1 MWTRLYLKLSLYFY
15 LHLQLLFQY
24 HWGFIFKGKCALQE
38 NNEYCTLKM
47 KCIQM
52 VIKPIIVQFIIYSK
66 AWNVY
71 FFYRCPFVRTVRIAA
86 NVSFNVSS
94 HKSTVQDI
102 CIIEHPLR
110 KCPVVKMRFRSAS
123 MLKIKQCTLKCCH
136 CVLTSWPASA

>member
-1 MWTRLYLKLSLYFY
+1 MWIRLYLQLSRYFY

-24 HWGFIFKGKCALQE
+24 HWGFIFKGKCAMQE
-38 NNEYCTLKM
+38 SNECCTLQM
-47 KCIQM
+47 KCRQM

-66 AWNVY
+66 TWNVW
-71 FFYRCPFVRTVRIAA
+71 FFYCWPFVRTVRIAA

-110 KCPVVKMRFRSAS
+110 KCPLVKMCFRSAS
-123 MLKIKQCTLKCCH
+123 KWKIKRCTLKCCH
-136 CVLTSWPASA
+136 CVLTSWTASA